1 VSKFG
6 IGRIS
11 LASTDYWHLF
21 CISILYESTIQIHYT
36 MLRFVVAC
44 CIILL
49 IATLFIFSRSGKDQ
63 KPCSLSMEG
72 TVREHRDSTDFYLY
86 IESKDQKRF
95 FPQIEQND
103 VVLASG
109 ARVNICYDTTGNVL
123 HDQPVIRIT
132 SVTYLP

>member
-1 VSKFG
+1 
-6 IGRIS
+6 
-11 LASTDYWHLF
+11 
-21 CISILYESTIQIHYT
+21 

-44 CIILL
+44 CVILL
-49 IATLFIFSRSGKDQ
+49 IATLFIFSRSGKDV
-63 KPCSLSMEG
+63 KPCSFSMEG
-72 TVREHRDSTDFYLY
+72 TVREYRDSTDFYLY
-86 IESKDQKRF
+86 IEAKDQKRY